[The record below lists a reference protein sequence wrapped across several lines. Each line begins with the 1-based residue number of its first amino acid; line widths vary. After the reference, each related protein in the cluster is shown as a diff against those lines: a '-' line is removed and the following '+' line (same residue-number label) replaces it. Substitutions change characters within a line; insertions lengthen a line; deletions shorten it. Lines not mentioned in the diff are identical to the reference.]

1 MGDKGARLI
10 LNGTARVVAIASR
23 VSTNGHGFKFKAL
36 IMQGVV
42 SLET

>member
-1 MGDKGARLI
+1 MGDKGARMI
-10 LNGTARVVAIASR
+10 MNGTARVVAIANR
-23 VSTNGHGFKFKAL
+23 VSANGHGFKFKAP